1 MQTTVSDQQAS
12 GGARDHAGDEKGAA
26 VRFPPPAIFVLLIFA
41 GAGLDYLWP
50 LPLGVPDSFEPVGI
64 AITLFGV
71 AVAILV
77 NGTFKRVGTAIEPWK
92 PTTRL
97 IITGFYRWS
106 RNPIY
111 VGFLS
116 VQHRYRNL
124 FRQPLDSTDLHPRC
138 RPGVLH
144 RDCKRRGLPG
154 TEVWPGVSGLQGK
167 GKALDLNCLEFAVTS
182 NS

>member
-1 MQTTVSDQQAS
+1 MSTEPESQQVQQS
-12 GGARDHAGDEKGAA
+12 SDEKGAA

-50 LPLGVPDSFEPVGI
+50 VSIGVPDSFEPAGI

-92 PTTRL
+92 PTTSL
-97 IITGFYRWS
+97 ITSGFYRWS

-111 VGFLS
+111 VGFC
-116 VQHRYRNL
+116 L
-124 FRQPLDSTDLHPRC
+124 FNIGIGISTDSLWILLTFI
-138 RPGVLH
+138 PGAVLVYYIAIA
-144 RDCKRRGLPG
+144 REEVYLEQKFGQEYLDYKARVRR
-154 TEVWPGVSGLQGK
+154 WI
-167 GKALDLNCLEFAVTS
+167 
-182 NS
+182 